1 MGDSDNKSDTDSDGS
16 LLEEVIHDD
25 DNEDIDNMRSEIEQS
40 LNMNDADKSVLKFLE
55 NCDEF
60 QNKEYSEEILKSSTF
75 DTIDPPKY
83 NMEKEVLDNEEKDEE
98 EEKDIVCNLT
108 EISCKFPVK
117 DMMETRSITSSTSTI
132 HPDIVK
138 ARVRQS
144 LEKKQKNNQP
154 RRTIAKG
161 EASAKTRAR

>member
-60 QNKEYSEEILKSSTF
+60 QNKEYSEEILKSSTL
-75 DTIDPPKY
+75 DTIDPPEHK
-83 NMEKEVLDNEEKDEE
+83 MEKEVLDNEEKDEE

-108 EISCKFPVK
+108 EISSKFPVK
-117 DMMETRSITSSTSTI
+117 DMTETRSITSSTSTI

-144 LEKKQKNNQP
+144 LERN
-154 RRTIAKG
+154 RR
-161 EASAKTRAR
+161 KT